1 MEFTEDRLVELH
13 LEGREA
19 EYKALVFLDEVL
31 KPLLSSVTYKPGT
44 SIQAVQYVEPYILL
58 VVITMK
64 VDHLTN
70 PEDKKQWVTHNI
82 QLNFANKVNHTRESI
97 LKLVFEN
104 IVFMETHEAKEWL
117 RVDGKQYIDPHP
129 GGYS

>member
-19 EYKALVFLDEVL
+19 EYKALVFLDLVL
-31 KPLLSSVTYKPGT
+31 EPLLSSITYKPKT
-44 SIQAVQYVEPYILL
+44 VINAVQYVEPYILL

-64 VDHLTN
+64 VDHLSGPQHT
-70 PEDKKQWVTHNI
+70 QHVTHNI
-82 QLNFANKVNHTRESI
+82 QLNFHNKVNHTRESI
-97 LKLVFEN
+97 LKLIFEN

-117 RVDGKQYIDPHP
+117 KVDGKNYIDPHP